1 MNEVKLKSSCDGS
14 TVSAIS
20 SAQSTEKEN
29 KHFQEI
35 MAFCPSNM
43 LVFENLRDEIS
54 NQNIMPFAGAGVSA
68 FAYCTWRDILIEL
81 SNSLN
86 SIKKSISLQ
95 QIENSNFLDAAQTIC
110 NGLGKAT
117 FFTTLRRFYSEN
129 KIDDNKLK
137 ENAAYY
143 IPQIC
148 NGNCITTNYDRVLE
162 HSFTLNSMVYDSAGI
177 NDTFKL
183 ATYFRSQNKK
193 GLIFKIHGDILSNSD
208 NILLTRDSYER
219 YYAKGG
225 ELRNQLEKWLAGKIF
240 LFIGTSL
247 FNDEPIQVLTDI
259 VEEGMVNYAI
269 YPCSYNTINCLQD
282 QFDDLGILPIFYD
295 EKDHSSLTVLLK
307 KLLT

>member
-1 MNEVKLKSSCDGS
+1 MNELKLQSLYEES

-20 SAQSTEKEN
+20 YAKSTEKEN
-29 KHFQEI
+29 KQFQEI

-43 LVFENLRDEIS
+43 LVFENLREAIS
-54 NQNIMPFAGAGVSA
+54 SQNIMPFVGAGISA
-68 FAYCTWRDILIEL
+68 FAYCTWKDILIKF

-86 SIKKSISLQ
+86 PIQKNTSLQ
-95 QIENSNFLDAAQTIC
+95 QIENNNFLDAAQTIC
-110 NGLGKAT
+110 TGLGKTT
-117 FFTTLRRFYSEN
+117 FFTSLRRFYSED

-148 NGNCITTNYDRVLE
+148 DGNCITTNYDRVLE

-193 GLIFKIHGDILSNSD
+193 GLIFKIHGDILSNSE
-208 NILLTRDSYER
+208 NILLSRESYEK
-219 YYAKGG
+219 YYAKGS
-225 ELRNQLEKWLAGKIF
+225 ELRKQLEKWLAGKIF

-247 FNDEPIQVLTDI
+247 FNDEPIQVLTNIIED
-259 VEEGMVNYAI
+259 GMVNYAI
-269 YPCSYNTINCLQD
+269 YPCSNNRISFLKD
-282 QFDDLGILPIFYD
+282 QFEDLGILPIFYD

-307 KLLT
+307 KLLI